1 MFGMPE
7 IILIITVLVVAYL
20 IYWVTKSIIKF
31 KRSLK

>member
-1 MFGMPE
+1 MFGMAE
-7 IILIITVLVVAYL
+7 IILIITLLGLVYL

>member
-1 MFGMPE
+1 MVGMAE
-7 IILIITVLVVAYL
+7 VILIITLLVLAYL